1 MQTKKEHCVQAQY
14 LRTSVCVF
22 GASMQTQHSL
32 SSADATAAAGRGAE
46 EAVLA
51 FFVHLSAAV
60 GAATAR
66 LAGVAVLVVRAAA
79 VVLPCPRR
87 PPRGGRTGIPPPR
100 CAFESIS
107 EY

>member
-1 MQTKKEHCVQAQY
+1 MQAQY

-66 LAGVAVLVVRAAA
+66 LAGVAVGVLLALDAARLCCSIA
-79 VVLPCPRR
+79 LMSLSASARDPKF
-87 PPRGGRTGIPPPR
+87 PRGSHVFSGVP
-100 CAFESIS
+100 
-107 EY
+107 